1 MLTAAQLETL
11 NTLKTQVDTIQA
23 TIDALLTQ
31 IQIAEQE
38 LNALV
43 ENLPAS

>member
-1 MLTAAQLETL
+1 MLTAEQLATL

-23 TIDALLTQ
+23 TIETLLTQ
-31 IQIAEQE
+31 LQTIEQE
-38 LNALV
+38 LSALV